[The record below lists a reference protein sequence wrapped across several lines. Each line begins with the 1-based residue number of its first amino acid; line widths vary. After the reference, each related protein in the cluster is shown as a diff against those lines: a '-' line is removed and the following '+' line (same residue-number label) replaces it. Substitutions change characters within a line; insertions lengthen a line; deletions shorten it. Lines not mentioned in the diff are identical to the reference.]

1 MDKALLTVGWL
12 ATLTYVA
19 TGAVGY
25 FYGGSAGGDL
35 HILLALVASVLLL
48 FSHSWI
54 MFYLIGTGKAI
65 KEAVAEHELPAEWIE
80 LTKKFK
86 NDCYP
91 SMMLAMGLVMAAFI
105 VGGGVERR
113 VIPGFIHHS
122 LVYLA
127 LAAQIYS
134 LRREH
139 GALAENRRLM
149 DEANRR
155 LGG

>member
-1 MDKALLTVGWL
+1 MDRALLTVGWL
-12 ATLTYVA
+12 ATLTYLA

-25 FYGGSAGGDL
+25 LYGGSAGGDL
-35 HILLALVASVLLL
+35 HVLLALVASLLLL

-65 KEAVAEHELPAEWIE
+65 KEAVAEHGLPAEWIE

-91 SMMLAMGLVMAAFI
+91 SMMLAMGLVMATFI
-105 VGGGVERR
+105 LGGGVERR
-113 VIPGFIHHS
+113 VLPGWVHHA

-139 GALAENRRLM
+139 QALAGNRELM

>member
-1 MDKALLTVGWL
+1 MDRALLMVGWM

-25 FYGGSAGGDL
+25 LYGGSAGGGL
-35 HILLALVASVLLL
+35 HVLLALVASLLLL

-65 KEAVAEHELPAEWIE
+65 KEAVAAHGLPGDWVER
-80 LTKKFK
+80 TKDFK
-86 NDCYP
+86 NQCYP
-91 SMMLAMGLVMAAFI
+91 MMMLAMGLVMATFI
-105 VGGGVERR
+105 LGGGVERR
-113 VIPGFIHHS
+113 VLPSWVHHA

-127 LAAQIYS
+127 LLAQIAA

-139 GALAENRRLM
+139 QALAGNRRLM
-149 DEANRR
+149 EEANRR